1 LLIMTVF
8 SKSVFWLL
16 VLLLLL
22 FLQNSQ
28 LFSLG
33 GANPNLILIGF
44 LILISFGRLNFLPF
58 LAILAAFV
66 LLAFILMPFWFLEI
80 LVLAVLATLFNLL
93 KKFSTGNEFADFLIT
108 LIIGTILFY
117 IIIYV
122 PNISVLP
129 WRFAL
134 KEIFYNAV
142 LGAVIWLGLH
152 LRIDKIS
159 RQRL

>member
-1 LLIMTVF
+1 MTVF

-16 VLLLLL
+16 VSLLLL

-44 LILISFGRLNFLPF
+44 LILISLGRFNFLPF

-80 LVLAVLATLFNLL
+80 LVLAVLAILFNLL
-93 KKFSTGNEFADFLIT
+93 KKFSTGNEFADFLII

-129 WRFAL
+129 RRLAL
-134 KEIFYNAV
+134 KEIFYNVV

>member
-1 LLIMTVF
+1 MTVF

-16 VLLLLL
+16 VSLLLL

-44 LILISFGRLNFLPF
+44 LILISLGRFNFLPF

-80 LVLAVLATLFNLL
+80 LVLAVLAILFNLL
-93 KKFSTGNEFADFLIT
+93 KKFSTGNEFADFLII

-129 WRFAL
+129 WRLAL
-134 KEIFYNAV
+134 KEIFYNVV